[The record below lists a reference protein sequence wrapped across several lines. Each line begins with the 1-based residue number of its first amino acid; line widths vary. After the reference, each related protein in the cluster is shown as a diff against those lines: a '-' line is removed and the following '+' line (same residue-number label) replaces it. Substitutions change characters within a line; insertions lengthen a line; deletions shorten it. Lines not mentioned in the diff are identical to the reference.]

1 MNTPDSLRYLTDSLR
16 LLIVLAS
23 LLLAASLSACASKAE
38 PQEKIVELD
47 IMIEAD
53 ARVNADAQG
62 RPAPIQ
68 VRIFELKSRSV
79 FEEADFFSL
88 QGKPRQV
95 LGDDLAGSD
104 DLVLRPGDVK
114 RIQRRADP
122 KAVAIGVIAGYR
134 DLGRSVWRT
143 TLSMPPKQTKG
154 WFSSSSQTVRVRI
167 KVGAD
172 TVSITEAD

>member
-1 MNTPDSLRYLTDSLR
+1 MI
-16 LLIVLAS
+16 LLAA
-23 LLLAASLSACASKAE
+23 LLLAASLSGCASKTE
-38 PQEKIVELD
+38 SPEKTVNLD
-47 IMIEAD
+47 IVIEAD
-53 ARVNADAQG
+53 ARVNADNQG

-95 LGDDLAGSD
+95 LGDDLAESD
-104 DLVLRPGDVK
+104 ELVLRPGDVK

-122 KAVAIGVIAGYR
+122 KTVSVGVIAGYR
-134 DLGRSVWRT
+134 DLGRSVWRA
-143 TLSMPPKQTKG
+143 SHPMPPKQVKG
-154 WFSSSSQTVRVRI
+154 WFSSSNQTVRVRI

-172 TVSITEAD
+172 TVSVSEAD